1 MPCCL
6 RFNFA
11 CLLGC
16 LAPIKKRPHA
26 PGTHATRRNIAVAIP
41 LAFNKR
47 LQQHMRS
54 TTLDDED
61 GPQAHVVWEGMLR
74 LFEQTLTSET
84 RLAFGKCAPD
94 RHLAPRE
101 TPRAHSDTAG
111 ETADRHH
118 GHTATQQ
125 ERGQTDTAT
134 QHPDQSG
141 LHPYNRT
148 GLEPNRV
155 RNPDP
160 VSKLQL
166 KPLIYIYEINK
177 KKN

>member
-1 MPCCL
+1 M
-6 RFNFA
+6 
-11 CLLGC
+11 
-16 LAPIKKRPHA
+16 
-26 PGTHATRRNIAVAIP
+26 
-41 LAFNKR
+41 
-47 LQQHMRS
+47 
-54 TTLDDED
+54 
-61 GPQAHVVWEGMLR
+61 
-74 LFEQTLTSET
+74 
-84 RLAFGKCAPD
+84 AFGKCAPD
-94 RHLAPRE
+94 LHLAPRE

-155 RNPDP
+155 RNPGP

-177 KKN
+177 KKANFL

>member
-1 MPCCL
+1 ML
-6 RFNFA
+6 VA
-11 CLLGC
+11 E
-16 LAPIKKRPHA
+16 KRNDR
-26 PGTHATRRNIAVAIP
+26 TRRGPMQRAATLP
-41 LAFNKR
+41 LSSR
-47 LQQHMRS
+47 WPS
-54 TTLDDED
+54 TKGCNNTCGQPPWAPPRASGQIHRAYCE
-61 GPQAHVVWEGMLR
+61 HKS
-74 LFEQTLTSET
+74 LTSET

-94 RHLAPRE
+94 RYLAPRE
-101 TPRAHSDTAG
+101 TPRSHSDTAG

-155 RNPDP
+155 RNPGP

-177 KKN
+177 KKLTFYNL